1 MESFT
6 GAWDFIICLI
16 KLNLRPGADPPPDPN
31 PTFFKRLCCPCTTV
45 LDATDGN
52 NCIGF
57 AGATLFGCFYT
68 VLCFDP
74 QPYNAAVANF
84 KKLGPPRSDFEIGES
99 KV

>member
-1 MESFT
+1 MEGFT
-6 GAWDFIICLI
+6 GAWDFIICLV
-16 KLNLRPGADPPPDPN
+16 KLNLRPGASEPPDQY

-68 VLCFDP
+68 VFCFDP

-84 KKLGPPRSDFEIGES
+84 KRLGPRKDFEIGES